1 SRATYT
7 IIYPASL
14 TLIGNSFGTLNDVAK
29 VQIGNPLVGGPS
41 HGLAEVFSA
50 GNYYQG
56 ASGYAPFYDG
66 SNNQVLPTY
75 YNHQPV
81 NVASVGDYGGGAGT
95 LVSLSN
101 HLTSSAITSQRANFI
116 PSTGLV
122 RAGDTDTA
130 VAFRDHANHG
140 DVPGLAK
147 DVSDVV
153 FVGGPAGI
161 GLNSAAQTGDGA
173 KGNIQAPAK
182 GTGTG
187 PETPGT
193 VAGWVPVKVGNS
205 TYFIPLM
212 K

>member
-1 SRATYT
+1 
-7 IIYPASL
+7 L
-14 TLIGNSFGTLNDVAK
+14 
-29 VQIGNPLVGGPS
+29 
-41 HGLAEVFSA
+41 
-50 GNYYQG
+50 
-56 ASGYAPFYDG
+56 
-66 SNNQVLPTY
+66 
-75 YNHQPV
+75 
-81 NVASVGDYGGGAGT
+81 SVGAYGGAAGT

-101 HLTSSAITSQRANFI
+101 YLTSSAITSQRANFI
-116 PSTGLV
+116 PSTGMV

-140 DVPGLAK
+140 DVLGLAK

-161 GLNSAAQTGDGA
+161 GLNSAVQTGNGA
-173 KGNIQAPAK
+173 KGNIQASAK
-182 GTGTG
+182 GTGSG

-193 VAGWVPVKVGNS
+193 VVGWVPVKMGNS